1 MVSFFAHS
9 FTRSTFHTRALH
21 TRALRSIAA
30 LTSALILLASTPTQA
45 ADYELETL
53 TEGLNF
59 PWCVAFLP
67 DGRMLVTQRSG
78 ELRYIDADGSASAP
92 VTGTPTAYVKSQ
104 GGLFDVLLAADFAT
118 TKTIYLSLAA
128 GTAES
133 NSTQIV
139 RGQLDGM
146 AFINSEIIFEVAQKK
161 DTPVHYGGRI
171 AWDTTGH
178 LLLTTGDGFNYREDA
193 QDPANQMGKTLR
205 MTADGGVPADQ
216 PSAGV
221 ANLDPY
227 VLSYGHRSPQGLAVD
242 PASGLVYQSEHGPKG
257 GDEINLIEPGKNY
270 GWPIVSY
277 GLDYSGAFVSPY
289 STRQGITD
297 PLLHWTPSTATS
309 GLAIYRGSAFTQWQG
324 DLFAGGLVEKSLR
337 RIDMENG
344 KVVGQEV
351 LLREVDERI
360 RDVRVGPDG
369 LIYVLTDSAD
379 GQLLRLSPTS

>member
-1 MVSFFAHS
+1 MASFS
-9 FTRSTFHTRALH
+9 TRSALYSRTIH
-21 TRALRSIAA
+21 AMTALA
-30 LTSALILLASTPTQA
+30 SAVILLTSTPTQA
-45 ADYELETL
+45 AGYNLETL
-53 TEGLNF
+53 SQGLNF
-59 PWCVAFLP
+59 PWCIAFLP
-67 DGRMLVTQRSG
+67 DGRMLVTQRGG
-78 ELRYIDADGSASAP
+78 ELRYITSDGTASEP

-118 TKTIYLSLAA
+118 SKTIYLSLAA
-128 GTAES
+128 GTPERNA
-133 NSTQIV
+133 TQIV

-146 AFINSEIIFEVAQKK
+146 NFTNSEIIFEVAQKK

-193 QDPANQMGKTLR
+193 QDTTNQMGKTLR
-205 MTADGGVPADQ
+205 MTADGGVPTD
-216 PSAGV
+216 GLTTDNT
-221 ANLDPY
+221 NLDPY
-227 VLSYGHRSPQGLAVD
+227 VLSYGHRSPQGLTVD
-242 PASGLVYQSEHGPKG
+242 PATGLIYQSEHGPKG

-289 STRQGITD
+289 STRPGITD

-309 GLAIYRGSAFTQWQG
+309 GLAIYRGTAFTEWQG
-324 DLFAGGLVEKSLR
+324 DLLAGGLVEKSLR

-344 KVVGQEV
+344 KVAGQEV

-369 LIYVLTDSAD
+369 LIYVLTDSAE
-379 GQLLRLSPTS
+379 GKLLRLSPAT